1 MIHLNK
7 SMMKTKF
14 FAIAAIACGIV
25 MSMTSC
31 TSNNDMPVV
40 KKTATISFEGQTVN
54 ADGFWIGAA
63 EGNSYSYSD
72 DWGGTTTTYTDNV
85 YKEGPVTF
93 PVTYNL
99 YTSAYGTS
107 DFWSGFAISNRTAT
121 TFDAATMTPDQYNNV
136 TGKAHGGNQFCV
148 VTTYGETITV
158 PDAVVKGLWFTNS
171 SYTAN
176 SILHGDSYSGGA
188 FDATDWLKCT
198 ITGKTAQGTESSVEI
213 DLAKDGDY
221 VKTWQY
227 CDLTSLGKVVELSFA
242 FTGSRTGEYGL
253 NTPAYICIDDIEIS
267 L

>member
-1 MIHLNK
+1 
-7 SMMKTKF
+7 MMKTNKF
-14 FAIAAIACGIV
+14 FLLAAAVCGAAF
-25 MSMTSC
+25 TSC
-31 TSNNDMPVV
+31 SSIEDNPAAP
-40 KKTATISFEGQTVN
+40 KTATVTFENRALN
-54 ADGFWIGAA
+54 ANLFWIGDDAT
-63 EGNSYSYSD
+63 EPSYSYESYGSTYTVYNSTYVESNVTLPITYTKYVGE
-72 DWGGTTTTYTDNV
+72 WGG
-85 YKEGPVTF
+85 G
-93 PVTYNL
+93 
-99 YTSAYGTS
+99 
-107 DFWSGFAISNRTAT
+107 DFWSGFAISARTAT
-121 TFDAATMTPDQYNNV
+121 DYASLTPDQYNNV